1 MIGSGI
7 VRLNAA
13 GTIVFVASSL
23 AATIVFDGVVKS
35 QAVVVSLVLFAL
47 GVVFFVWGYWTAVQR
62 SRRDV
67 MSVTELYFLVGP
79 SVDRRVARAMNALLT
94 TQVIVAVATAVVRSS
109 TPAADGT
116 STPGSTLAFGVL
128 VPVFGLGLNGLW
140 ASIHGRF
147 PERESATDTTR

>member
-1 MIGSGI
+1 MIGSAI
-7 VRLNAA
+7 VRLNVA
-13 GTIVFVASSL
+13 GTGVFVASAL
-23 AATIVFDGVVKS
+23 AATIVFDGAAKS

-62 SRRDV
+62 SRREV

-79 SVDRRVARAMNALLT
+79 SVDRRVARAMNALLS
-94 TQVIVAVATAVVRSS
+94 TQVVVAVVTALARSS

-147 PERESATDTTR
+147 PERNRASDTAR